1 MFFLSKLLKRLIIM
15 SKQGKAATLTPKQHQ
30 EMMQFLSNS
39 RHSTRNKAIY
49 LLTIRAGLRIGSV
62 AGLRLNDVIDS
73 SGKVKEVVNLHSSI
87 VKGGRNYEVY
97 LNHPELMKALED
109 WISIRPIRK
118 GVDHLFVSQK
128 GHAFT
133 PNGLCHLMLKLY
145 AAAGF
150 EQASS
155 HSGRRSFATNILRSG
170 VDIVALKT
178 LMNHRNIATTAEY
191 VSHNQ
196 DYLKRA
202 VLVD

>member
-97 LNHPELMKALED
+97 LKD
-109 WISIRPIRK
+109 Q
-118 GVDHLFVSQK
+118 DSQK
-128 GHAFT
+128 PF
-133 PNGLCHLMLKLY
+133 
-145 AAAGF
+145 F
-150 EQASS
+150 VFS
-155 HSGRRSFATNILRSG
+155 
-170 VDIVALKT
+170 
-178 LMNHRNIATTAEY
+178 
-191 VSHNQ
+191 
-196 DYLKRA
+196 
-202 VLVD
+202 